1 MRRLTAKYKFNKYA
15 IMNVNAWPF
24 KRMAVM
30 GGAIGLL
37 ILGSCAGPTFQILE
51 KPILFDKE
59 RKQLSLE
66 YMEKRYNIRQEVP
79 YIEPKM
85 IVLHWTA
92 IPTLERSFAAMNP
105 TLLPGART
113 EIGTASNLNVSAQFL
128 VDRDGTVYRQLLDTA
143 FARHVIGLNHCAI
156 GVENVG
162 GGKEGLTKAQLKANE
177 DLVRYLKSKY
187 DIEYLIGHYEYQD
200 FVNHPLWKEVD
211 TGYRTQKV
219 DPGADFMKK
228 IRQRTKDL
236 GLKGSPKP

>member
-1 MRRLTAKYKFNKYA
+1 MIHSASLWRRA
-15 IMNVNAWPF
+15 
-24 KRMAVM
+24 AVQ
-30 GGAIGLL
+30 ASATGLL
-37 ILGSCAGPTFQILE
+37 LLSACARPAFQIVE
-51 KPILFDKE
+51 KPIVFDAE

-66 YMEKRYNIRQEVP
+66 YMQARYNMQQDAP
-79 YIEPKM
+79 YIEPKI

-113 EIGTASNLNVSAQFL
+113 EIGAASNLNVSAQFL
-128 VDRDGTVYRQLLDTA
+128 VDRDGTVYRQLPDTA

-162 GGKEGLTKAQLKANE
+162 GGQEGLTKAQLQANE
-177 DLVRYLKSKY
+177 DLVRYLKGKY

-200 FVNHPLWKEVD
+200 FEGHPLWREVD

-219 DPGADFMKK
+219 DPGEEFMKK
-228 IRQRTKDL
+228 IRDRVKDL
-236 GLKGSPKP
+236 GLKGSPKS

>member
-1 MRRLTAKYKFNKYA
+1 MKVHFRFFRG
-15 IMNVNAWPF
+15 
-24 KRMAVM
+24 MASK
-30 GGAIGLL
+30 ASALGLYFL
-37 ILGSCAGPTFQILE
+37 SSCAGPAFQILE
-51 KPILFDKE
+51 KPIVFDE
-59 RKQLSLE
+59 QRQQLSLE
-66 YMEKRYNIRQEVP
+66 YMKNRHNIEKDAP
-79 YIEPKM
+79 YIEPKI

-113 EIGTASNLNVSAQFL
+113 EIGSASNLNVSAQFL
-128 VDRDGTVYRQLLDTA
+128 VDRDGTVYRQLPDTA

-200 FVNHPLWKEVD
+200 FEGHPLWKEAD
-211 TGYRTQKV
+211 AGYRTQKV
-219 DPGADFMKK
+219 DPGEEFMKQV
-228 IRQRTKDL
+228 RSRVRDL
-236 GLKGSPKP
+236 GLKGSPKS